1 MDDVAGRTVGDV
13 LGQPESWPSTTAIW
27 QGMPNLRVAVIT
39 NVLAV
44 GDDLIISTT
53 GGSTGP
59 TVSRFAISDAA
70 TLLALIQLLRPGLR
84 VHDAVWLE
92 I

>member
-1 MDDVAGRTVGDV
+1 MAGRTVGDV

-39 NVLAV
+39 SVLAV
-44 GDDLIISTT
+44 GDELIISTK

-59 TVSRFAISDAA
+59 TVSRFTIGDAA
-70 TLLALIQLLRPGLR
+70 TLAALVRVLRPGLR
-84 VHDAVWLE
+84 VHDAVALE

>member
-1 MDDVAGRTVGDV
+1 VAGRTVGDV

-39 NVLAV
+39 SVLAG
-44 GDDLIISTT
+44 GDELIISTT

-59 TVSRFAISDAA
+59 TVSKFAIGDAA
-70 TLLALIQLLRPGLR
+70 TLAALVRVLRPGLR
-84 VHDAVWLE
+84 VHDAVALE

>member
-1 MDDVAGRTVGDV
+1 VAGRTVGDV

-39 NVLAV
+39 SVLAV
-44 GDDLIISTT
+44 GDELIISTT

-59 TVSRFAISDAA
+59 TVSKFAIGDAA
-70 TLLALIQLLRPGLR
+70 TLAALDRVLRPGLR
-84 VHDAVWLE
+84 VHDAVALE

>member
-1 MDDVAGRTVGDV
+1 MAGRTVGDV

-39 NVLAV
+39 SVLAV
-44 GDDLIISTT
+44 GDELIISTT

-59 TVSRFAISDAA
+59 TVSRFAIGDAA
-70 TLLALIQLLRPGLR
+70 TLVALVGVLRPGLR
-84 VHDAVWLE
+84 VHDAVALE